1 MNLNCNLLENCTP
14 NHLILDDRPLDVC
27 SLLLPEL
34 LTLVCGNLDA
44 PSLCNLSRV
53 SREWYVLSSKDEAW
67 KHQEKVYKVWTP
79 NLKCK
84 IRRSLF
90 PVFQAIKASI
100 EERNQDFYCSL
111 AYALFSGNIH
121 SIKHVP
127 CEDDL
132 DTQFEILL
140 AENREFTFFGSELKN
155 MCIPKKVNL
164 IVSKMGFSFTDPIK
178 VNNNLYKEIWGGTIS
193 VTFTHSTSYIDPSSP
208 IISTT
213 TKFLDC
219 FLYKDGK
226 SKDKVSF
233 GWYQSY

>member
-14 NHLILDDRPLDVC
+14 NHLILDDRPVEAC

-34 LTLVCGNLDA
+34 LTLICGNLEVH
-44 PSLCNLSRV
+44 SLCNLSLV

-67 KHQEKVYKVWTP
+67 KHQEKVYKAWTP

-84 IRRSLF
+84 IRRSLY

-111 AYALFSGNIH
+111 AKALFEGNIQ
-121 SIKHVP
+121 SINLLP
-127 CEDDL
+127 CEDDS
-132 DTQFEILL
+132 DRQFEIILN
-140 AENREFTFFGSELKN
+140 ETREITFLHTILKN

-164 IVSKMGFSFTDPIK
+164 TVNEIGFSFVEPIK
-178 VNNNLYKEIWGGTIS
+178 VNNNLYTEIWGGTVA
-193 VTFTHSTSYIDPSSP
+193 VTFTHSIRYIFPSPPLIS
-208 IISTT
+208 STT
-213 TKFLDC
+213 EFLDC

-226 SKDKVSF
+226 NKDKVSF
-233 GWYQSY
+233 GW